1 LCIVR
6 GGVGKEAIDEER
18 FIGLR
23 IGDGIDDADCF
34 DETGT
39 MGPPMAAAVAERVVG
54 ILLGSAVCVWEED
67 KGGKGVLNQTPST
80 TMKPRHGLALVVFVV
95 TRCRLPSRPQ
105 RRCKTGETLNNACR
119 PLSTRIH
126 SCL

>member
-1 LCIVR
+1 VR

-54 ILLGSAVCVWEED
+54 ILLGSAVCVGGGGQGWERGSQPNE
-67 KGGKGVLNQTPST
+67 NPST

-95 TRCRLPSRPQ
+95 TRYRLPSRPQ
-105 RRCKTGETLNNACR
+105 RRCKTGEILNNACW